1 MGYKAFPLISK
12 VGKSFAWDDE
22 RKSAVIKT
30 LVADRQR
37 REEAFFARSSLFL
50 AWFLS
55 GNI

>member
-12 VGKSFAWDDE
+12 VGKRFAWDDE

-37 REEAFFARSSLFL
+37 REDVFFARSSLFL